1 MIITHTSFKC
11 NFFGVYDLKFPRIYD
26 FLVKFA
32 ELSINGKVSPHLLEY
47 FPDKLWNEII
57 FNSPMFIWGNLISE
71 FFWVVLFK
79 SIIGL
84 NEYLHFWQESPQVTP
99 LYYKYGTFRLH
110 KMVGFCSLDK

>member
-47 FPDKLWNEII
+47 FPDKL
-57 FNSPMFIWGNLISE
+57 
-71 FFWVVLFK
+71 
-79 SIIGL
+79 
-84 NEYLHFWQESPQVTP
+84 
-99 LYYKYGTFRLH
+99 
-110 KMVGFCSLDK
+110 